1 MIQNSS
7 NFPEGPFLLPHFEKH
22 PHLPMTISLPGSP
35 CGDEPQRPP
44 TQCPSPGVVWVSF
57 PAHST
62 LGRKPCP
69 LGLTSGS
76 VPPLTSPPG
85 LQVLCLHLR
94 SLPQPPP
101 PLGRVSWKMVRSSS
115 DSWTFA
121 GSPCWPSCS
130 LWLFLEAECQPIPK
144 LLKGHMHPDSPTPSL
159 RPRRM
164 GMGPAGSVLGGNGH
178 PPNPDSQVPE
188 ALPHKERI

>member
-1 MIQNSS
+1 MKSILTYPGLSACQA
-7 NFPEGPFLLPHFEKH
+7 PRVDPRDH
-22 PHLPMTISLPGSP
+22 PHGVQAQESSGPLSLL
-35 CGDEPQRPP
+35 
-44 TQCPSPGVVWVSF
+44 TVHW
-57 PAHST
+57 AT
-62 LGRKPCP
+62 PCP
-69 LGLTSGS
+69 LGLSSGS

-85 LQVLCLHLR
+85 LQVLCLQLR
-94 SLPQPPP
+94 SLPRPHP
-101 PLGRVSWKMVRSSS
+101 PLGGVSWKMVRSSS

-144 LLKGHMHPDSPTPSL
+144 LLKGHMHPDTPRPSL
-159 RPRRM
+159 GPRRM

>member
-1 MIQNSS
+1 MNFYIHPIHAATAKVMIQNSS

-35 CGDEPQRPP
+35 CGGEPQRLP

-85 LQVLCLHLR
+85 LQVLCLHFVL
-94 SLPQPPP
+94 SLSH
-101 PLGRVSWKMVRSSS
+101 LFHLV
-115 DSWTFA
+115 
-121 GSPCWPSCS
+121 GSPGRWCGRPV
-130 LWLFLEAECQPIPK
+130 IP
-144 LLKGHMHPDSPTPSL
+144 GHL
-159 RPRRM
+159 QAVRV
-164 GMGPAGSVLGGNGH
+164 GPAVPCGS
-178 PPNPDSQVPE
+178 S
-188 ALPHKERI
+188 